1 MLLRPGS
8 VKLPKA
14 SKASL
19 SGQETSEFK
28 SIGTVDFLVP
38 LQIDPGTM
46 ALVVAAYETQYP
58 DPLSMN
64 AGDALK
70 IVKQGDDEWPGWVF
84 CESRSGK
91 RGWVPEKSIKID
103 GEGAVAQ
110 NSYLAREVTVMEGE
124 IVRIENVESGWAWV
138 TNMTDQ
144 TGGVPLKN
152 LKIVE

>member
-1 MLLRPGS
+1 M
-8 VKLPKA
+8 
-14 SKASL
+14 
-19 SGQETSEFK
+19 Q
-28 SIGTVDFLVP
+28 
-38 LQIDPGTM
+38 QIDPGTM
-46 ALVVAAYETQYP
+46 ALVVVAYETQYP

-70 IVKQGDDEWPGWVF
+70 IVKARDDEWPGWVF
-84 CESRSGK
+84 CENSSGK

-103 GEGAVAQ
+103 GDVAVGQ
-110 NSYLAREVTVMEGE
+110 QSYVAREVTVMEGE

-144 TGGVPLKN
+144 TGWVPLKN

>member
-1 MLLRPGS
+1 M
-8 VKLPKA
+8 
-14 SKASL
+14 
-19 SGQETSEFK
+19 
-28 SIGTVDFLVP
+28 VP
-38 LQIDPGTM
+38 LQQIDPGTM

-84 CESRSGK
+84 CESNSGK
-91 RGWVPEKSIKID
+91 RGWVPERSIKID
-103 GEGAVAQ
+103 GSIAVGQ
-110 NSYLAREVTVMEGE
+110 QSYVAREVTVMEGE
-124 IVRIENVESGWAWV
+124 IVRIESVESGWAWV

-144 TGGVPLKN
+144 TGWVPLKN